1 MHQAVYK
8 CLMKGYNVK
17 DITNPIM
24 GKTVGP
30 CTKNKYIQFGHC
42 IK

>member
-24 GKTVGP
+24 GKTDGP
-30 CTKNKYIQFGHC
+30 CTKNKYI
-42 IK
+42 

>member
-24 GKTVGP
+24 GKTDGP
-30 CTKNKYIQFGHC
+30 CTKINAYNLDIA
-42 IK
+42 